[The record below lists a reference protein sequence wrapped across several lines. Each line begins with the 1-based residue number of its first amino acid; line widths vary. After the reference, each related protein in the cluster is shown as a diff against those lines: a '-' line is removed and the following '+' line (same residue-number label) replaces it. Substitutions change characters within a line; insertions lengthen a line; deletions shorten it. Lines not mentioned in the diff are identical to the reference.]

1 MEKAATYTVMAP
13 PHPCKR
19 QWVVWAAVGVS
30 VVALVVACVTAA
42 VVNEQA
48 GRINNLEG
56 HLMETESHIENI
68 LRLTI
73 ANHEY
78 DYQDYDDDYLYE
90 DDQVDGQEGITVR
103 RVVRRRRQVN
113 SNENELPESSNVPI
127 YDRSYGI
134 DLKTQ
139 AASKGLRLYD
149 SLLDNEENENQS
161 VSEDTPEATESP
173 IKPYHRVSNLWV
185 PKRRRPRLP
194 SSSGTPTLSSRTVV
208 RQVDSTNGDANDLA
222 QNIFPSGPAP
232 LLSSR
237 LTQRSHTKSLHGSRR
252 GTKRQQKQRARS
264 NKAPTSVVFRSSFV
278 KATSRH
284 DGFTSPNSVVP
295 PVPESLEIPKVVEQ
309 DGGRTTPV
317 AFARAPVSS
326 FYGKKRRKLRNKQ
339 HRRRRR
345 ARPIITLAH
354 FGASSVNTTS
364 HGYHGAGEHLE
375 WTPANWMD
383 KLGLNSKYTMD
394 QGTVTVREA
403 GLYYLYAQVL
413 YESGRS
419 GAGYQILVDDIPILE
434 CQLPALRPAP
444 TCLTGGLSYLPR
456 NAKVRVRDLTSN
468 LVTVRRHQNT
478 FFGLVK
484 LMDARYTAEEMLL
497 A

>member
-19 QWVVWAAVGVS
+19 QWAVWAAVGVS

-48 GRINNLEG
+48 GRINHLEG
-56 HLMETESHIENI
+56 RLMEMESHIEDI

-73 ANHEY
+73 ASQEY
-78 DYQDYDDDYLYE
+78 DYQDYDDDYIYE
-90 DDQVDGQEGITVR
+90 DDQVDGQEGLTVR
-103 RVVRRRRQVN
+103 RVVRRRRQV
-113 SNENELPESSNVPI
+113 STENELPDSSVPI
-127 YDRSYGI
+127 YDRAYGI

-139 AASKGLRLYD
+139 AAPKGLRLYD
-149 SLLDNEENENQS
+149 SLLDNEDTEDQS
-161 VSEDTPEATESP
+161 SSEDTPEATESP
-173 IKPYHRVSNLWV
+173 IKPYHRVSSMWIP

-194 SSSGTPTLSSRTVV
+194 SSGTPTLSSRTVV
-208 RQVDSTNGDANDLA
+208 RQVDSTNGDAQELPDS
-222 QNIFPSGPAP
+222 IFPSGPSA
-232 LLSSR
+232 LLRSR
-237 LTQRSHTKSLHGSRR
+237 LTQSSNTKSLHGPRR
-252 GTKRQQKQRARS
+252 GTKRQQKQRVRS
-264 NKAPTSVVFRSSFV
+264 NKAPTSVVFRPSFV

-284 DGFTSPNSVVP
+284 DGFSSRNSVVP
-295 PVPESLEIPKVVEQ
+295 QVPDTLDQLPKVVEQ
-309 DGGRTTPV
+309 DGERTTPV
-317 AFARAPVSS
+317 AFARPPTTSR

-345 ARPIITLAH
+345 ARPLITLAH
-354 FGASSVNTTS
+354 FGASSVNATS
-364 HGYHGAGEHLE
+364 HSYHGAGEHLE

-383 KLGLNSKYTMD
+383 KLGLNSKYTLD
-394 QGTVTVREA
+394 QGTVTVKEP

-456 NAKVRVRDLTSN
+456 NAKVRVRDLMTN

>member
-48 GRINNLEG
+48 GRINHLEG
-56 HLMETESHIENI
+56 RLMETESHIENI

-73 ANHEY
+73 ANHEF
-78 DYQDYDDDYLYE
+78 DYQYYDDDDYLYD

-103 RVVRRRRQVN
+103 QVVRRRRQVN
-113 SNENELPESSNVPI
+113 SNENELSDTPNVPI

-134 DLKTQ
+134 DLKTH
-139 AASKGLRLYD
+139 AAPKGLRLYD
-149 SLLDNEENENQS
+149 SLLDSETTEDQS
-161 VSEDTPEATESP
+161 GSEDTPETTESP
-173 IKPYHRVSNLWV
+173 IKPYH
-185 PKRRRPRLP
+185 
-194 SSSGTPTLSSRTVV
+194 RTVV
-208 RQVDSTNGDANDLA
+208 RQVDSTNGDAFG
-222 QNIFPSGPAP
+222 IPSGPAP
-232 LLSSR
+232 LLRSR
-237 LTQRSHTKSLHGSRR
+237 LTQRRSHTKSLHGSRR
-252 GTKRQQKQRARS
+252 APKRQQKQRARS
-264 NKAPTSVVFRSSFV
+264 DKSPESVVFRTSFV

-284 DGFTSPNSVVP
+284 DGYTSSNSVVSQG
-295 PVPESLEIPKVVEQ
+295 PESLEIPKVVEQ
-309 DGGRTTPV
+309 NPERTAP
-317 AFARAPVSS
+317 AEFAHPPTSNL
-326 FYGKKRRKLRNKQ
+326 YGKKLKRRLRNKQ
-339 HRRRRR
+339 HRRWRRT
-345 ARPIITLAH
+345 RPLITLAH

-364 HGYHGAGEHLE
+364 HGYHGAGEHLD

-383 KLGLNSKYTMD
+383 KLGLNSKYTLD
-394 QGTVTVREA
+394 EGTVTVKEP

-444 TCLTGGLSYLPR
+444 TCLTSGLSFLPR
-456 NAKVRVRDLTSN
+456 NAKVRVRDLMSN

>member
-173 IKPYHRVSNLWV
+173 IKPYH
-185 PKRRRPRLP
+185 
-194 SSSGTPTLSSRTVV
+194 RTVV